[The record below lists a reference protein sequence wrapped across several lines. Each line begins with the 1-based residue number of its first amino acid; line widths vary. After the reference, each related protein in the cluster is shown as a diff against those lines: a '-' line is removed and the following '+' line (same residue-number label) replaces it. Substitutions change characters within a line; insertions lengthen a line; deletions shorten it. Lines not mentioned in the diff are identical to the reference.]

1 MAGTKGKCM
10 HEYII
15 DMKDLSDSR
24 ELLESKPP
32 KVIKIFIYFLLF
44 MLVTGFI
51 WISVSS
57 IEITTKSP
65 GIIRPIDDISIVR
78 NVVSGTL
85 ENIWFKDGDYV
96 TKDEPL
102 YKIDTTS
109 LDIDYNEVL
118 SKLSRSNK
126 TKEDVI
132 KLQKS
137 ISENKNLFSSDNI
150 KFYNRFLTY
159 QLEKEKLNMTYLK
172 ALREYD
178 DENSL
183 LDNMKTQRKLDELEA
198 NVRYNF
204 LNVETFVSRNFIDIE
219 NEITTINEELI
230 TLNRNKMALE
240 ENIKMSQV
248 NASISGRIQKIQD
261 LNTGD
266 FLGVG
271 SEVLRVLPIESE
283 SIKVDIMV
291 SNKDIAGITVGNV
304 VTYRFSALP
313 QSEYGVL
320 EGKVLSIP
328 GDITSNGANGNVYVL
343 EGSVN
348 SNKLD
353 NKDGIPVF
361 LKSGMFCDVR
371 IITREQKILGYLL
384 EKLDFKS

>member
-1 MAGTKGKCM
+1 M

-44 MLVTGFI
+44 MIVAGFI

-85 ENIWFKDGDYV
+85 VNIWFKDGDYIN
-96 TKDEPL
+96 KDEPL

-109 LDIDYNEVL
+109 LDIDYKEVL
-118 SKLSRSNK
+118 SKISRLNK
-126 TKEDVI
+126 TKMNVI
-132 KLQKS
+132 KLQQS
-137 ISENKNLFSSDNI
+137 ISENKNLFSTNNT

-198 NVRYNF
+198 TVRYNS
-204 LNVETFVSRNFIDIE
+204 LNVDTFVSKNLIDLE

-230 TLNRNKMALE
+230 SLNRNKMTLE

-271 SEVLRVLPIESE
+271 SEVLRVLPIDSE

-291 SNKDIAGITVGNV
+291 SNKDIAGISVGDV

-320 EGKVLSIP
+320 KGKVLSIP
-328 GDITSNGANGNVYVL
+328 GDITSNSVNGNVYVL

-353 NKDGIPVF
+353 NKEGIPVF

-371 IITREQKILGYLL
+371 ITTREQKILDYLL

>member
-1 MAGTKGKCM
+1 MAGAKGKCM

-44 MLVTGFI
+44 MIVAGFI

-85 ENIWFKDGDYV
+85 VNIWFKDGDYIN
-96 TKDEPL
+96 KDEPL

-109 LDIDYNEVL
+109 LDIDYKEVL
-118 SKLSRSNK
+118 SKISRLNK
-126 TKEDVI
+126 TKMNVI
-132 KLQKS
+132 KLQQS
-137 ISENKNLFSSDNI
+137 ISENKNLFSTNNT

-198 NVRYNF
+198 TVRYNS
-204 LNVETFVSRNFIDIE
+204 LNVDTFVSKNLIDLE

-230 TLNRNKMALE
+230 SLNRNKMTLE

-271 SEVLRVLPIESE
+271 SEVLRVLPIDSE

-291 SNKDIAGITVGNV
+291 SNKDIAGISVGDV

-320 EGKVLSIP
+320 KGKVLSIP
-328 GDITSNGANGNVYVL
+328 GDITSNSVNGNVYVL

-353 NKDGIPVF
+353 NKEGIPVF

-371 IITREQKILGYLL
+371 ITTREQKILDYLL

>member
-1 MAGTKGKCM
+1 M